1 MLCLR
6 RYKPE
11 SLVNEWMHASLCVV
25 ICLLS
30 LVTGS
35 WFQETDIA
43 VEFFKCTFGT
53 LSTASQVPSSSIIVI
68 VYILEKRQT
77 SLWPTSPKLSSRHKN
92 NPDRFSTTD
101 VSGNYLLNILQN
113 NSAMQSWNHNLIWLI
128 FFFFFARLSFSATL
142 NSKAVG
148 WVTFPH
154 LPNPKVNQGNCS
166 HLCDWKILVSPTAG
180 KHIPKPLLIDPST
193 PQDVG

>member
-1 MLCLR
+1 MLRLR

-11 SLVNEWMHASLCVV
+11 PLVNEWMHASLCVV

-43 VEFFKCTFGT
+43 VEFFRCTFGT

-113 NSAMQSWNHNLIWLI
+113 NSTMQSWNHNLIWLI
-128 FFFFFARLSFSATL
+128 FFFFFLPGSAFLQHSIQKRWVESLSHTYQIPRLI
-142 NSKAVG
+142 K
-148 WVTFPH
+148 VT
-154 LPNPKVNQGNCS
+154 V
-166 HLCDWKILVSPTAG
+166 
-180 KHIPKPLLIDPST
+180 HICVIERF
-193 PQDVG
+193 